1 MKDSVL
7 RPNYT
12 RPSLVVEGAGKPLAP
27 LWIFKLANLVLAM
40 LLHLRLHRLLSGVLT
55 PIAYRGRKSGKAYTP
70 PIGYFG
76 WGRGKLMAITSERW
90 WVNVLDGKP
99 MGLLLRGQQ
108 VEATPTVTHE
118 CEAVINTL
126 EEFVKRRGAKTAQ
139 AARGCTVRQSCFD
152 VPITNDFRAGCSSL
166 F

>member
-55 PIAYRGRKSGKAYTP
+55 PIAYRGRKSGKAYTH
-70 PIGYFG
+70 PIGYFV
-76 WGRGKLMAITSERW
+76 WDRGKLMAFASARW
-90 WVNVLDGKP
+90 WVNVIDGKLVS
-99 MGLLLRGQQ
+99 LLPHEQQ
-108 VEATPTVTHE
+108 VEATPTVIHE
-118 CEAVINTL
+118 REAAGREN
-126 EEFVKRRGAKTAQ
+126 
-139 AARGCTVRQSCFD
+139 
-152 VPITNDFRAGCSSL
+152 RAGGKWAHSQAKL